1 MNYERTHYRSTA
13 ITERRTQCFF
23 SRILSNLTILFCYVV
38 FKTPH
43 LILLPLSSG
52 HSEEK
57 RLAKLAVKF
66 VWASMT
72 KGVKDKFESAVKEKE
87 AEGKM

>member
-1 MNYERTHYRSTA
+1 M
-13 ITERRTQCFF
+13 
-23 SRILSNLTILFCYVV
+23 V